1 MEQDPIVKTPDS
13 VSTESEKSN
22 NCPICGKPVKNLG
35 SHMKAHKDA
44 VPSVQQPKGVTKTQK
59 NVQEV
64 ILKDTLGEEAFPEDY
79 FYNGVIPS
87 GFAGTCGKPVDDEEL
102 LKVFNKIFNPSY
114 KFLFYRAKG
123 KEVYIVIVP
132 IKYSTIIGEEK
143 ESLDGDFQ
151 KHAISFINEGSVNI
165 DTLKNKLSK
174 VLKFCKFD
182 ID

>member
-1 MEQDPIVKTPDS
+1 MEQDNIVQTPDP
-13 VSTESEKSN
+13 VVTVSEKSN
-22 NCPICGKPVKNLG
+22 KCPICGKEVKNLG
-35 SHMKAHKDA
+35 SHMKAHKNE
-44 VPSVQQPKGVTKTQK
+44 VPLIQEPKGMTKTVK
-59 NVQEV
+59 IIQETV
-64 ILKDTLGEEAFPEDY
+64 LKDAQGNEVSPEDY

-132 IKYSTIIGEEK
+132 IKYSTIIGEEN
-143 ESLDGDFQ
+143 ESIDGDFQ

-174 VLKFCKFD
+174 ILNFCKFD